1 MLHLEKKF
9 KNDPVF
15 AESYKATIN
24 NYITQGHASKLPEP
38 QYETQLLLVNYIPHH
53 SVTNTNKPG
62 KMRVIFDGAAKFN
75 ETCLDE
81 SLFKG
86 LNLLNNLFSVLLNT
100 EGPLD

>member
-1 MLHLEKKF
+1 MKQSSSL
-9 KNDPVF
+9 
-15 AESYKATIN
+15 
-24 NYITQGHASKLPEP
+24 
-38 QYETQLLLVNYIPHH
+38 NYIPHH
-53 SVTNTNKPG
+53 SVTNINKPG
-62 KMRVIFDGAAKFN
+62 KMGVIFDGAAKFN